1 MSTIEAS
8 TVTFKNID
16 ELLKI
21 CAELASKNICMFA
34 ESTVIQDLN
43 GWTIQVNRTCG
54 ESILLRES
62 KYDNRNIYKVAKA
75 AFEKVRNEYSMLQ
88 GRLSTV
94 TFLGEKEPVVVFLRA
109 VEAVLPRLNTNVCK
123 MGIFPN

>member
-1 MSTIEAS
+1 MSTIDAS
-8 TVTFKNID
+8 TVTFKNVE
-16 ELLKI
+16 ELLKV

-43 GWTIQVNRTCG
+43 GWTIRVNRTCG
-54 ESILLRES
+54 ESVLLRES

-75 AFEKVRNEYSMLQ
+75 AFEKVRNDYSMLQ

-94 TFLGEKEPVVVFLRA
+94 SFLGEKEPVIVFLRA
-109 VEAVLPRLNTNVCK
+109 LEAVLPKLNTNLPK
-123 MGIFPN
+123 MVIFPN